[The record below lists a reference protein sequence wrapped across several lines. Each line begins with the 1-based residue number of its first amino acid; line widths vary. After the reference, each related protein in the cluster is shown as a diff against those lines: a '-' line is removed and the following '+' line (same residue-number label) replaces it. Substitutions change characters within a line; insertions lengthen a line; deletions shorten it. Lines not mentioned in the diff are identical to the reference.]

1 MDKKKIE
8 ELLRE
13 YLSGNPSVEGKKL
26 YQQWYDSFQDDPAI
40 LESLEK
46 EKVKTELFEMIKN
59 KISTEEKGFKQPD
72 EYIPAAGRNPNRR
85 TWLRVAAAIVVLIA
99 VSFLFNLFLQP
110 KEIVHKTAFGERL
123 NFTLPDGTEVDL
135 NAHSTLKY
143 FSDNPRKVQ
152 LQGEAFFR
160 VKKKP
165 ESGAKFLVVTDEL
178 TVEVL
183 GTVFNVNSRDELTQ
197 VVLEEGKV
205 VLKMNN
211 GIQKEMKPG
220 NLVSF
225 SSKMNKVVEEKQTV
239 RVELHTSWKDGT
251 LIFDNLP
258 LRKAMQKIEETYGLK
273 VVFQNEESGNKTI
286 NGGVPM
292 ENLDICIKTIEK
304 SAGVIIEKI
313 DNQLVIH
320 TID

>member
-13 YLSGNPSVEGKKL
+13 YLSGNPNAEGKKL

-46 EKVKTELFEMIKN
+46 KKVKTELFEMIKN
-59 KISTEEKGFKQPD
+59 KISVEGEGFKKPD
-72 EYIPAAGRNPNRR
+72 KFILATNRNPNRR

-99 VSFLFNLFLQP
+99 VSVLFNLFLPP
-110 KEIVHKTAFGERL
+110 KEIVHRTAFGERL

-143 FSDNPRKVQ
+143 FSNDPRTVK
-152 LQGEAFFR
+152 LEGEAFFR

-165 ESGAKFLVVTDEL
+165 ESGAKFLVITDDL

-183 GTVFNVNSRDELTQ
+183 GTVFNVNSRDEVTQ

-205 VLKMNN
+205 VLKLNN

-304 SAGVIIEKI
+304 SAGVIIEKV

-320 TID
+320 AID